1 MAKRRRRS
9 GVVIPWERH
18 GAFFDFLRGS
28 WLRKVLV
35 GAGLGA
41 ALVWAFRHDDERSR
55 IRETRASVAEL
66 EQAVARFRADHGRCP
81 RGLREL
87 SRPPSGSLAY
97 VREVPR
103 DGWGHAFALQ
113 CPGRRSP
120 DIADVRSRGPDGTWF
135 GMDEID

>member
-18 GAFFDFLRGS
+18 GALVELLRGS
-28 WLRKVLV
+28 WLRKVLLV
-35 GAGLGA
+35 GAVVGGV
-41 ALVWAFRHDDERSR
+41 VWAFRHDDERSR

-66 EQAVARFRADHGRCP
+66 ERAVARFRADHGRCP

-87 SRPPSGSLAY
+87 TRPPSGSLVY

-103 DGWGHAFALQ
+103 DGWGRAFALV

-120 DIADVRSRGPDGTWF
+120 DVADVRSRGPDGTWF